1 MGFDRNTIIGFVLLG
16 VLFIGY
22 FAYNNHYQQKYLV
35 QKKHFDD
42 SVAAIRAKELALQKP
57 AVQRQQQIQDSIQ
70 AGDFK
75 ETGTGE
81 QLAYVENNVMRVTL
95 TNKGGWIKM
104 VELKNFK
111 GPDGSLVKMGGTPND
126 IFTYNINS
134 ASNQVVGI
142 DKLTFN
148 PPVINKAAD
157 GTQTVSYQATGDN
170 GKVISHS
177 FIIKPNDYLVDAN
190 IGLQGAD
197 RLLSQQTLNINWNV
211 YARQQQK
218 DIEYEKSQTELV
230 YVTDGDYDFNR
241 ATSGT
246 SESFTKPTNFIGIKQ
261 QFFNSTLL
269 SKQGFNSAEASIA
282 VAADTTKNEVG
293 LLKSTAR
300 IQVPTGNTATV
311 PLQLFYGPNDYKLLK
326 SYDNQMHNIVNL
338 GSGIYA
344 FVKYINRL
352 IILPIF
358 NLLVGLVGGKVGWA
372 ILLLTVFIRLITAP
386 LTVPGY
392 KNGAKMQI
400 LQPELK
406 ALKEK
411 YKDDQQG
418 YSVAQMKFMSEAG
431 ASPLKG
437 CLPGL
442 LQIPIFFALF
452 SFFNSNILLRG
463 QPFFWADDLSKY
475 DSILNLPFNI
485 PFYGDHVSLF
495 TITACLTSFLISWY
509 GMNNA
514 NVDQSNPMLK
524 YMPYIFPVLMLFFF
538 NRQPAA
544 LTWYYTVSNT
554 VALLIQVFIRNFV
567 IDHDKLMT
575 QIAANRS
582 KPKTKSKWQE
592 RIEDM
597 QESQRKMQEMQ
608 AKNKG
613 R

>member
-1 MGFDRNTIIGFVLLG
+1 MGFDRNTVIGFLLLG

-22 FAYNNHYQQKYLV
+22 FAYNNHYQQKYLAENKRI
-35 QKKHFDD
+35 QD
-42 SVAAIRAKELALQKP
+42 SIAVVKAKELAMQKP
-57 AVQRQQQIQDSIQ
+57 AIQRQQQIKDSLQ

-75 ETGTGE
+75 EVVTSE

-104 VELKNFK
+104 VELKKFN
-111 GPDGSLVKMGGTPND
+111 GPDGTLVKMGGTAND
-126 IFTYNINS
+126 LFTYNVNS
-134 ASNQVVGI
+134 GNNQTVGV

-148 PPVINKAAD
+148 TPVINKSGD
-157 GTQTVSYQATGDN
+157 GTQTISYQAAASD
-170 GKVISHS
+170 GKTISHS

-190 IGLQGAD
+190 ISMVGAD
-197 RLLSQQTLNINWNV
+197 KLLSQQSLNLNWNV
-211 YARQQQK
+211 FARQQQK
-218 DIEYEKSQTELV
+218 DVEYEKSQTELV

-241 ATSGT
+241 AAKGT
-246 SESFTKPTNFIGIKQ
+246 TEEFTKPTNFIGIRQ
-261 QFFNSTLL
+261 QFFNSTIL
-269 SKQGFNSAEASIA
+269 SKTGFNSASASI
-282 VAADTTKNEVG
+282 VVPADTVKNEVG
-293 LLKSTAR
+293 VLKTTAR
-300 IQVPTGNTATV
+300 IQLPAGNTATV
-311 PLQLFYGPNDYKLLK
+311 PLQLYYGPNDYKLLK

-344 FVKYINRL
+344 FVKYINRW
-352 IILPIF
+352 IVLPMF
-358 NLLVGLVGGKVGWA
+358 DLLVGLVGGKVGWA

-392 KNGAKMQI
+392 KNGAKMKI

-411 YKDDQQG
+411 FGDDTQG

-431 ASPLKG
+431 SSPLKG

-475 DSILNLPFNI
+475 DSILTLPFNI

-509 GMNNA
+509 GMSNA

-567 IDHDKLMT
+567 IDHDKLMA

-592 RIEDM
+592 KIEAM

-608 AKNKG
+608 AKPKG